1 MHNHS
6 IPAWLPFFYFLLSSH
21 STLTGE
27 RKPAPNNPNTREN
40 TYATTFKKTVL
51 IQEKALHFHSAPLIY
66 IMYKSATNMKLSDR
80 LLANHITVSQLSV
93 VVYIQIIFC
102 NIMFFQLEAILWT
115 KWLAKPRG
123 F

>member
-1 MHNHS
+1 M
-6 IPAWLPFFYFLLSSH
+6 LQLSK
-21 STLTGE
+21 
-27 RKPAPNNPNTREN
+27 KP
-40 TYATTFKKTVL
+40 VL
-51 IQEKALHFHSAPLIY
+51 IQEKTLLFHSAPLIY
-66 IMYKSATNMKLSDR
+66 NVYKSATNMKLSGR

-102 NIMFFQLEAILWT
+102 NMFFQLEAILWT